1 MVAAIHRTD
10 SAGRDWSA
18 THGQENWEA
27 RVRQLELR
35 AEALETTLE
44 HRLAR
49 LKAEIWGEI
58 WEERL
63 KGLFVISVGI
73 AVVMWVRLIVG

>member
-1 MVAAIHRTD
+1 MTTSHRGHDAAP
-10 SAGRDWSA
+10 DWD
-18 THGQENWEA
+18 TQRRNEELET
-27 RVRQLELR
+27 RVRDLEFR
-35 AEALETTLE
+35 AQTLETTLE

-49 LKAEIWGEI
+49 IKAEMWSEI

-73 AVVMWVRLIVG
+73 AVVAWVRLLAG